1 MKALPGSQGCL
12 QLAPVHS
19 QMRPLNVPIMITD
32 RVHDSDDMRAL
43 RDGPYSVTMA
53 HLPSQAANPLL
64 PPAGN
69 LIYKG
74 GGGEDL
80 LIKAP
85 PTIPE
90 LYLRTVASDPSST
103 FDQASFVP
111 QVLSSPSNNCPCQ
124 SLAMPWMRDGWHR
137 SLWYV

>member
-1 MKALPGSQGCL
+1 M
-12 QLAPVHS
+12 
-19 QMRPLNVPIMITD
+19 
-32 RVHDSDDMRAL
+32 
-43 RDGPYSVTMA
+43 RDGPYSVTRA

-64 PPAGN
+64 LPAGN

-80 LIKAP
+80 LIKTP

-90 LYLRTVASDPSST
+90 LYLRTVASDPNST

-111 QVLSSPSNNCPCQ
+111 QVLPSASHESSCL
-124 SLAMPWMRDGWHR
+124 SLCMPWMRDGWHT
-137 SLWYV
+137 SLWYVWSCTWLVQF